1 MHFAPS
7 APPLLTSMLRPLIAT
22 PLNALA
28 LMSLT
33 CACAQAS
40 TVLRCVIDSTGETL
54 THDARITDNP
64 YTVQPVSVNRHFRFK
79 AVVVGDARA
88 GTVDHVQLYTQ
99 YQGARGPVLLQQ
111 VGYTR
116 PVVNTAPQA
125 PSLTGLHWVYSP
137 QRERQFQF
145 ECRWHEVQP

>member
-1 MHFAPS
+1 MGLKDGLQGRKRRARPTWLQCSLPITLALAGAS
-7 APPLLTSMLRPLIAT
+7 ALAT
-22 PLNALA
+22 PA
-28 LMSLT
+28 
-33 CACAQAS
+33 
-40 TVLRCVIDSTGETL
+40 LRCVIDSTGETL

-64 YTVQPVSVNRHFRFK
+64 YAVQPVSVNRHFRFK
-79 AVVVGDARA
+79 AVVVGDSRT

-99 YQGARGPVLLQQ
+99 YQGARGPVLLHQ

>member
-1 MHFAPS
+1 MRHPMTLHRIL
-7 APPLLTSMLRPLIAT
+7 PVV
-22 PLNALA
+22 LA
-28 LMSLT
+28 LSG
-33 CACAQAS
+33 AS
-40 TVLRCVIDSTGETL
+40 AHTAPALRCVIDSTGNTL
-54 THDARITDNP
+54 THEARITNNP
-64 YTVQPVSVNRHFRFK
+64 YAVQPVSVNRHFRFK
-79 AVVVGDARA
+79 AVVVGDAQA

-99 YQGARGPVLLQQ
+99 YQGARGPVLLHQ